1 MINGGIQI
9 TIILSIALVL
19 FIAIILIWTISIYN
33 TFITLVERV
42 NNAKAQVATQIESRW
57 DAVKSLISATK
68 KYSSYEAETL
78 NAITEK
84 RTNVGKE
91 SSIEDIQKDEAQYN
105 HVMGRLIA
113 VSENYPDLKASE
125 IYQNTMDGI
134 TKFEDH
140 VRGARM
146 IYNDVVTKL
155 NRKIKMFPSNI
166 VANIF
171 HFEEREYFQGTVSK
185 QEMPEW
191 D

>member
-1 MINGGIQI
+1 MNGGIQI
-9 TIILSIALVL
+9 KIIIFIALVL
-19 FIAIILIWTISIYN
+19 FIVIILVWTISTYN
-33 TFITLVERV
+33 SFITLIERV

-91 SSIEDIQKDEAQYN
+91 SAIEEIQNDEAQYN
-105 HVMGRLIA
+105 RVIGRLLA

-125 IYQNTMDGI
+125 VYQNTMVSI
-134 TKFEDH
+134 NKFEDH

-155 NRKIKMFPSNI
+155 NRKTKMFPSNI
-166 VANIF
+166 IANIF
-171 HFEEREYFQGTVSK
+171 QFKEREYFQGTASK
-185 QEMPEW
+185 QEVPEW